1 MKATRQASGS
11 GRRGW
16 TALAAGLTLASV
28 SAVSAVSAQEVT
40 LRASG
45 HFPAGHTASIGMEIM
60 NSELGRLTNGE
71 VAIDY
76 FPGSQ
81 LGGAFEG
88 VDQVRTGQIDID
100 LGGPEWFGRVV
111 PEVDV
116 VNLPFL
122 ASGDKNAYCIIDSG
136 LSAHLNAMSE
146 KAGLVILGWMSNGA
160 RHVTNNERPLKSVDD
175 VAGLKLRTPPS
186 EIYLETFRALGANP
200 TPIDIKELYQALQ
213 QGVVD
218 GQENPY
224 GNIMVRKFDEVQKY
238 LSNTGHF
245 FSWGWVVMHK
255 GSYDELSDAHKEALH
270 EAAFRAVAA
279 QRALAEREN
288 EAAVSVLMERGMQYD
303 EIPAAELAKFRDA
316 VRSVYDTARDKVG
329 GETLDLAMS
338 AVESCG

>member
-1 MKATRQASGS
+1 MTAMRQTRGL
-11 GRRGW
+11 GRLGK
-16 TALAAGLTLASV
+16 TALAASLALAS
-28 SAVSAVSAQEVT
+28 VSAVSAQEVT

-71 VAIDY
+71 MAIDY

-160 RHVTNNERPLKSVDD
+160 RHVTNNERPIKSVDS

-186 EIYLETFRALGANP
+186 EIYLETFRALGAIRRRSTSRSSTRRSSRAWSTGRRTRTGTSWCASSTKCRSTSR
-200 TPIDIKELYQALQ
+200 TPVTSSR
-213 QGVVD
+213 GD
-218 GQENPY
+218 G
-224 GNIMVRKFDEVQKY
+224 
-238 LSNTGHF
+238 
-245 FSWGWVVMHK
+245 W
-255 GSYDELSDAHKEALH
+255 
-270 EAAFRAVAA
+270 
-279 QRALAEREN
+279 
-288 EAAVSVLMERGMQYD
+288 
-303 EIPAAELAKFRDA
+303 
-316 VRSVYDTARDKVG
+316 
-329 GETLDLAMS
+329 
-338 AVESCG
+338 